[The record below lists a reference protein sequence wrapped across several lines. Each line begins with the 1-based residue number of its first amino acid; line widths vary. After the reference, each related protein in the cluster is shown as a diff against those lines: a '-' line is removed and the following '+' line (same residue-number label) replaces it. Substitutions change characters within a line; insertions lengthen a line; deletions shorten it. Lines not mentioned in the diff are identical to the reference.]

1 MNRHVKT
8 YVAPRP
14 AKHHRGMTLVEL
26 LVVILIML
34 MITALTIPMIAP
46 AMSGRQVREAARA
59 IDVFVNGARSRAMQ
73 SDLGFGV
80 MIQRDANIPQMS
92 TTLVYCEQPPNY
104 AGDYQTSTIRMLGNG
119 GFGAW
124 QTYIPLPTPPT
135 GTYVVDSSPVFPQ
148 SDIGWI
154 NNVGPGDTF
163 FLHDSNLTLY
173 RLYSGEP
180 YIDVNGNG
188 TFDPG
193 EPFNDVDGSGVSAG
207 GLPAGVGYTPPM
219 LALDANGCFTTVPI
233 PVVWGTA
240 SATITYSFA
249 DPLLAAQ
256 CMSSTGLSPISLLP
270 FWVDTNPAVSTS
282 AVFSGWSTD
291 PGGIPGTSTGLAF
304 QFERRP
310 VISAAPPLELPEGT
324 CIDLG
329 GTWLDP
335 SGVQVPIIGSGMDV
349 PASMLTS
356 GGAGTLVSMATF
368 RPNPALDPAVTATPA
383 SVDQS
388 PIIIMFL
395 PDGRLKSVYSWYENN
410 FTIPLG
416 WQARAPVSPIYL
428 LVGRVDLMGGDGVT
442 ARIGDPDL
450 VGNLKTGAAPLAP
463 IFNLQD
469 TNSLW
474 VSIGN
479 STGRV
484 GVVENAGFD
493 NIPGITLRDPI
504 FTPPYTSSQLQGYL
518 NEQAYFAR
526 RLAREQADVGG
537 R

>member
-1 MNRHVKT
+1 MKT

-14 AKHHRGMTLVEL
+14 ARQRPGMTLVEL

-46 AMSGRQVREAARA
+46 ALSGRQVREAARA

-80 MIQRDANIPQMS
+80 MIQRDANSPQMS

-104 AGDYQTSTIRMLGNG
+104 AGDYQNSKMLMLGNG

-124 QTYIPLPTPPT
+124 QTYMPAT
-135 GTYVVDSSPVFPQ
+135 GTFVVDSSPVFPQ

-207 GLPAGVGYTPPM
+207 GLPAGVGYTPPT
-219 LALDANGCFTTVPI
+219 LPLDPMTGCFYLSAIPPFT
-233 PVVWGTA
+233 PVVWGTPKPI
-240 SATITYSFA
+240 ITYSFA

-256 CMSSTGLSPISLLP
+256 CMSSTGLSPLSALP
-270 FWVDTNPAVSTS
+270 FWVDTNPSVSTS
-282 AVFSGWSTD
+282 AALPSGWSTD
-291 PGGIPGTSTGLAF
+291 LGVPLVPGAPGTSTGLAF

-335 SGVQVPIIGSGMDV
+335 TSGVQVPIIGSGMDV

-368 RPNPALDPAVTATPA
+368 R
-383 SVDQS
+383 
-388 PIIIMFL
+388 
-395 PDGRLKSVYSWYENN
+395 
-410 FTIPLG
+410 
-416 WQARAPVSPIYL
+416 
-428 LVGRVDLMGGDGVT
+428 
-442 ARIGDPDL
+442 
-450 VGNLKTGAAPLAP
+450 
-463 IFNLQD
+463 
-469 TNSLW
+469 
-474 VSIGN
+474 
-479 STGRV
+479 
-484 GVVENAGFD
+484 
-493 NIPGITLRDPI
+493 
-504 FTPPYTSSQLQGYL
+504 
-518 NEQAYFAR
+518 
-526 RLAREQADVGG
+526 
-537 R
+537 